1 LLEFYHI
8 GLKIGAFVLLLKKQL
23 LLNKLLNVMGRTRK
37 YAQQGEKQAVWEKKG
52 LRALP
57 FLFILI
63 YFIPLCAPK
72 SVAAAAAANS
82 SFASARALFLLLR
95 RRAERSDSALLLA
108 VLRVCESDIQIA

>member
-1 LLEFYHI
+1 MP
-8 GLKIGAFVLLLKKQL
+8 K
-23 LLNKLLNVMGRTRK
+23 R
-37 YAQQGEKQAVWEKKG
+37 EKQAVWEKKG

-72 SVAAAAAANS
+72 SVAAANS
-82 SFASARALFLLLR
+82 SFASARALLLSLR
-95 RRAERSDSALLLA
+95 RRAERRSDSALLLA